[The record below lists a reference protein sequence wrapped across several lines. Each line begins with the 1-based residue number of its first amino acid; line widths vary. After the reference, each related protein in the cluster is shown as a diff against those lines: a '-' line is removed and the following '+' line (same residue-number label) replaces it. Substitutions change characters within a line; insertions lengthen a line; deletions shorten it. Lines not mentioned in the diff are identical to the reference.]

1 MYHEFNDLKKI
12 SGNRIPFAL
21 TISYITNLGPSGCI
35 IVRAPKVLL
44 RRKNR
49 TLTFSEGC
57 PLVKRLRKRV
67 LGLGAP
73 KLRSG
78 SVPYGYGGN
87 V

>member
-1 MYHEFNDLKKI
+1 MSSAIHSSKRADLAF
-12 SGNRIPFAL
+12 S
-21 TISYITNLGPSGCI
+21 S
-35 IVRAPKVLL
+35 L
-44 RRKNR
+44 RPDR
-49 TLTFSEGC
+49 TLTFSEGS

-78 SVPYGYGGN
+78 SVPNGYGGN